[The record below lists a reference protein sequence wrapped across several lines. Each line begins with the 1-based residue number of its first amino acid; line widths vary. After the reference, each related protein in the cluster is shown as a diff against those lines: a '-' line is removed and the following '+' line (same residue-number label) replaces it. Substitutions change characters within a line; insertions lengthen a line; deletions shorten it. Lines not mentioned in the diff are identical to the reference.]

1 MVEVAS
7 AVVAAAVE
15 VAAALIAPTRV
26 IARETIWWWPEIAP
40 LTLRPGTVFRDIQTQ
55 CASGY
60 FTPMELLDRLRGVL
74 FRCEPNE
81 CKAPGAA
88 GFAVFWNV
96 NVNDLAD
103 FSKELAQLFVRCAKV
118 EVPYEYLT

>member
-7 AVVAAAVE
+7 AIVAAAVE

-26 IARETIWWWPEIAP
+26 VARETIWRWSKIAP

-103 FSKELAQLFVRCAKV
+103 FTEDFAKLFVGRGKV
-118 EVPYEYLT
+118 EVPYEYLV